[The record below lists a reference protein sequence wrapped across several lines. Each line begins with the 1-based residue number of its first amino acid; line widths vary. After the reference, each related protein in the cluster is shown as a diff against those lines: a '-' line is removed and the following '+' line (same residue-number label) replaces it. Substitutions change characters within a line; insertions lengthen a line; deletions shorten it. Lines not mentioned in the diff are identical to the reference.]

1 MPANKFLITGD
12 EINSY
17 KAFKAS
23 IRNNN
28 ISNALFIPDTFSLA
42 PKYDKFTKITFS
54 AISFKNTKFERVKF
68 VDCVFIDC
76 LFLNSVFF
84 QCDFSNCSFNGC
96 NFLGSSWQ
104 NTRID
109 PRTLKKNFDFKND
122 ANIAAH
128 LFQALYEQY
137 KNEHQPI
144 YARQSKYLLMKS
156 RYGLD
161 FYYKKKGTLN
171 KYFFYFRRIQALFD
185 MLISGYGVYKL
196 RAVAAFFIFFIVA
209 SVLNHFLQSYIFSN
223 GDPPISPG
231 YSMIQS
237 TYYTFISISTIGFG
251 DMVPKSELG
260 RLLIM
265 GEASVGIALIAY
277 LLNFFSERE

>member
-1 MPANKFLITGD
+1 MPANKFSIIGD

-17 KAFKAS
+17 EVFKAS
-23 IRNNN
+23 IRNDN
-28 ISNALFIPDTFSLA
+28 ISNALYMPDTFSLA
-42 PKYDKFTKITFS
+42 ARYDKFTKITFR

-68 VDCVFIDC
+68 VDCEFIDC
-76 LFLNSVFF
+76 LFLNSFF
-84 QCDFSNCSFNGC
+84 LQCDFSNCSFNDC
-96 NFLGSSWQ
+96 NFLGSSWE

-128 LFQALYEQY
+128 LFHALYEQF

-144 YARQSKYLLMKS
+144 YARQSKYFLMKA

-171 KYFFYFRRIQALFD
+171 KYAFYFRRIQALFD
-185 MLISGYGVYKL
+185 MLLSGYGVYKL
-196 RAVAAFFIFFIVA
+196 RVLAAFFIFFLVA
-209 SVLNHFLQSYIFSN
+209 SILNHFLQSYIFSN
-223 GDPPISPG
+223 ADPRISPG

-237 TYYTFISISTIGFG
+237 AYYTFISITTIGFG
-251 DMVPKSELG
+251 DMVPKSEVG

-265 GEASVGIALIAY
+265 IEASVGIALIAY